1 MWRENN
7 KSLSS
12 RFCAWVSAVSFKGN
26 GSLWCLS
33 EVELMEKKLL
43 LLDVDC
49 GVDDA
54 QAIMM
59 ALAAPNVEIL
69 GITCCHGNTTL
80 ENVCRNVLRVL
91 QVCDRSEIPVYSGA
105 QASLLGSP
113 VEGACYHGKDGLGDS
128 PDPNAPG
135 LEHLQREHAVD
146 AMLRIVNGRVGQISL
161 VGTGPLTNLALA
173 VKMDPSLPQKLKNL
187 FIMGGNMESRGND
200 SICGEFNFSS
210 DPEAAYIVLNEY
222 TCPTYIATWEFT
234 CRSQLPWTFVDEWM
248 AQNSRKAT
256 FMKQI
261 FSHSLEFTS
270 ACSNNP
276 GEIYTGGFVACDC
289 YAMAAAIDDSIICEV
304 IKCGVSVELKGAL
317 TRGMMIM
324 DMRDK
329 LKKKNKAL
337 VMNAIDLEKY
347 KTLMM
352 AALK

>member
-1 MWRENN
+1 
-7 KSLSS
+7 
-12 RFCAWVSAVSFKGN
+12 
-26 GSLWCLS
+26 
-33 EVELMEKKLL
+33 MEKKLL
-43 LLDVDC
+43 LVDVDC

-59 ALAAPNVEIL
+59 ALAAPNVEFL
-69 GITCCHGNTTL
+69 GITCCFGNAPL

-105 QASLLGSP
+105 PSSLLGSP
-113 VEGACYHGKDGLGDS
+113 VGGASYHGKDGLGDS

-135 LEHLQREHAVD
+135 LEHLQKEHAVD
-146 AMLRIVNGRVGQISL
+146 AMLRIVNEQVGRVSL
-161 VGTGPLTNLALA
+161 VATGPLTNLALA
-173 VKMDPSLPQKLKNL
+173 VKLDPSFSLKLKNL
-187 FIMGGNMESRGND
+187 FIMGGNMDSRGNA
-200 SICGEFNFSS
+200 SVCGEFNFES

-256 FMKQI
+256 FMKRI
-261 FSHSLEFTS
+261 FSHSMEFIS

-276 GEIYTGGFVACDC
+276 GEICTGGFVACDC
-289 YAMAAAIDDSIICEV
+289 YAMAAAIDDNIIREV
-304 IKCGVSVELKGAL
+304 IECGISVELKGEL

-329 LKKKNKAL
+329 LKKKHKAL

-347 KTLMM
+347 KALMM